1 MTTSHDAVT
10 PGYLLASI
18 PGALGFYPSDSII
31 LMGFSSEDNRLV
43 LGPVARFDIA
53 LASRQLPEAFAV
65 VAAGA
70 DVVFAFIV
78 SHRPDPAIHDLT
90 DLLFDFSADLDDTDR
105 TVDACWFTP
114 EISVG
119 QPYEMCFAPAE
130 IPLTHTAEWQQGTI
144 GSIAASPTME
154 RWREAGR
161 LPEISRDEAFACF
174 DEANPHFGPR
184 DIAAMVRAA
193 ASDAPLLAQG
203 RPARPVPMAAGGA
216 ASTVAED
223 VRLRFEVRDIVPL
236 ATRVFSELSNMTGEP
251 PEDDPVRAD
260 AVLLTRMA
268 TILYDTALRDLIVS
282 ALCDQPK
289 GAARVLLA
297 VAQTVHGL
305 ARTNAL
311 ALYAMAQVALGLP
324 MVAGTVLSVALEED
338 PEHTLAGLLMRGYRA
353 GLQDKMVANFRRGSA
368 KARASLGLDED
379 GERAL
384 CA

>member
-1 MTTSHDAVT
+1 
-10 PGYLLASI
+10 
-18 PGALGFYPSDSII
+18 
-31 LMGFSSEDNRLV
+31 
-43 LGPVARFDIA
+43 
-53 LASRQLPEAFAV
+53 
-65 VAAGA
+65 
-70 DVVFAFIV
+70 
-78 SHRPDPAIHDLT
+78 
-90 DLLFDFSADLDDTDR
+90 
-105 TVDACWFTP
+105 
-114 EISVG
+114 
-119 QPYEMCFAPAE
+119 
-130 IPLTHTAEWQQGTI
+130 
-144 GSIAASPTME
+144 
-154 RWREAGR
+154 
-161 LPEISRDEAFACF
+161 
-174 DEANPHFGPR
+174 
-184 DIAAMVRAA
+184 
-193 ASDAPLLAQG
+193 
-203 RPARPVPMAAGGA
+203 
-216 ASTVAED
+216 
-223 VRLRFEVRDIVPL
+223 
-236 ATRVFSELSNMTGEP
+236 MTGEP

-297 VAQTVHGL
+297 VAQTVHGP